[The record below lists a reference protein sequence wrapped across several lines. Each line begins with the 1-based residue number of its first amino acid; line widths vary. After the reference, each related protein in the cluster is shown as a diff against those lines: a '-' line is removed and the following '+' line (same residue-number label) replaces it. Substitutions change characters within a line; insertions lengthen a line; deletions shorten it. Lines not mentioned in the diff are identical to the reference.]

1 MPKRIG
7 FLYEKMVDKE
17 FIRNTILLAAK
28 GRRKRF
34 DIEPV
39 LNHLD
44 EYVDAIY
51 VMLLNGAFEPSPGKE
66 KRIYDVSSQK
76 PRKLTIVPFYPDAL
90 IQWCV
95 VEVLKP
101 VMLRGMM
108 PWTCASIPQRGSR
121 RVREHIKRIMREDP
135 ENTKYCAE
143 LDIHKFYPSIPLNG
157 LMRFLEH
164 KIKDKRL
171 LELIRKILESYGP
184 GLPIGFY
191 LCQWLAN
198 FYLESLDHFVM
209 DQPGV
214 AYMTRYMDNLDL
226 FGPTSEGLHAA
237 RIEIA
242 KFLPEKLQ
250 LDLKS
255 NWQVYPTASRRVAAV
270 GYRYAAGH
278 TILRKRN
285 FLRLTRQCRR
295 VRKKQQKGLPI
306 SFSQASGV
314 ISRIGQLKHCDSKT
328 ILQKYVGSLNT
339 EQLKEVIH
347 NESKRRPRTRKRIH
361 RRADSQ
367 PIRESA
373 CEVLREPSS
382 VHEQ

>member
-34 DIEPV
+34 DIGPV
-39 LNHLD
+39 LEHLD
-44 EYVDAIY
+44 ECVDEIY
-51 VMLLNGAFEPSPGKE
+51 EMLKNDTFEPAPGKE
-66 KRIYDVSSQK
+66 RLIYDVSSEK

-90 IQWCV
+90 IQWCI

-101 VMLRGMM
+101 IMLRGMM
-108 PWTCASIPQRGSR
+108 PWTCASIPHRGSR
-121 RVREHIKRIMREDP
+121 RVREHIKRIMLEEP

-143 LDIHKFYPSIPLNG
+143 LDIHKFYPSIQLDS

-164 KIKDKRL
+164 KIKDKHL
-171 LELIRKILESYGP
+171 LALIRKILEPYGP

-198 FYLESLDHFVM
+198 FYLEPLDHFVM

-214 AYMTRYMDNLDL
+214 AHMTRYMDNLDL
-226 FGPTSEGLHAA
+226 FGPTSRGLHDAQIA
-237 RIEIA
+237 IA

-250 LDLKS
+250 LELKA
-255 NWQVYPTASRRVAAV
+255 NWQVYPTAARRVAAV

-295 VRKKQQKGLPI
+295 VRKKQQKGLPV
-306 SFSQASGV
+306 SFSQAAGV

-328 ILQKYVGSLNT
+328 VLQKYVGPLDT
-339 EQLKEVIH
+339 EQLKEVIR

-361 RRADSQ
+361 YRADSQ
-367 PIRESA
+367 PIREST
-373 CEVLREPSS
+373 CEVLREPAP